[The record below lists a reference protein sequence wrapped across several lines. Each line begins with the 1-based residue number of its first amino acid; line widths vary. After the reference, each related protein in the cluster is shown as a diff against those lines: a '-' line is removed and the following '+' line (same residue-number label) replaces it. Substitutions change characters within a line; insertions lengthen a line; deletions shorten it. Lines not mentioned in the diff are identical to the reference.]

1 LSYTHVTLY
10 QTGLFLGDF
19 SKPVWKLCSI
29 LTFLYIRI
37 VICLPLGVAVYIAP
51 YLARMMIVLEEK
63 SSERQTS
70 LTIVIG
76 MNWNK
81 RSLSRKEQELGTI
94 CL

>member
-1 LSYTHVTLY
+1 VQY
-10 QTGLFLGDF
+10 FDF
-19 SKPVWKLCSI
+19 FVCI
-29 LTFLYIRI
+29 CII
-37 VICLPLGVAVYIAP
+37 ICLPLGVALCITP
-51 YLARMMIVLEEK
+51 YLARLMIVFEEK

-76 MNWNK
+76 MNGNR